1 MGARA
6 GCIFWGSVT
15 SGETPIRLLS
25 PSAILRLLVALPLLT
40 ILLSGQQQNPS
51 LTVTRTHR
59 ITQISEAIHVDG
71 RLDERAWSQVQPITG
86 FVQADPVEGA
96 PASERTEAYLFYDER
111 KIYFGFKCYESEP
124 KKIIGRLD
132 THDARTNSDSVNIFL
147 DPYGDRRTGYFFSIN
162 ARGGQFDGLV
172 SEASGMDGTWDG
184 IWESAARIEDWGW
197 TAEVAIPFKS
207 IRLTPGQ
214 TWGLNL
220 SRDIVRKNESAYW
233 QFVARFE
240 SFPPRPSKAGLLE
253 GIEQV
258 ERGRNLEVI
267 PYFST
272 RTRRGAVSPIDN
284 GEQYEGGVDVRW
296 GLLPNATLN
305 VTVNPDFAETEA
317 DEANISIS
325 RFEIFF
331 PEKRAFFNEG
341 STFFTTPL
349 SLFFTRRV
357 GARLPDG
364 QPQRI
369 LLGAKLTGKVQGWSL
384 GMLEARTEETR
395 FRDPSTGAQMT
406 SPAANFFVLRM
417 QRDIFRNSTIGFLTV
432 NRDQQ
437 DGDLGSTQ
445 RVHAVDLSI
454 ISGPYLKWSNQA
466 AYNQNETTG
475 EGGIHRAALRSN
487 FNYATSSWEVRGRY
501 KYVGRGFD
509 VSEIGFEPETN
520 RHSGAAAV
528 KWQPFID
535 RGGIRQIFFE
545 INQDIDIDTSGLTQD
560 SGSDVDLSAR
570 LQNFWFARV
579 RYSYDLVRF
588 NEFTTTPNCPPPFG
602 CSPAFGRLS
611 PTRAY
616 IEPRLRFFL
625 NSNENRAWYFN
636 YEFLWRKLPQF
647 RENFYGR
654 EQKHFLSVTGRLF
667 GRTRVQFNGT
677 WIRELLQDGT
687 PFQMRRQFLARVQ
700 HQFTRKLR
708 VRTLA
713 QVTNDRL
720 GQNFSMNSIV
730 AYDFTA
736 RSAAIV
742 GYNYQKRAP
751 GFPGDLGN
759 EFFAKF
765 SYLFQF

>member
-1 MGARA
+1 MSPAYVALLGRR
-6 GCIFWGSVT
+6 WRN
-15 SGETPIRLLS
+15 PIRVLS
-25 PSAILRLLVALPLLT
+25 PSAILRLLLGLLAFAAP
-40 ILLSGQQQNPS
+40 LSGQQQDPK
-51 LTVTRTHR
+51 LTITRSHR
-59 ITQISEAIHVDG
+59 IVQLTEDIRVDG
-71 RLDERAWSQVQPITG
+71 RLDEPAWSKVEAITG
-86 FVQADPVEGA
+86 FVQADPKEGE
-96 PASERTEAYLFYDER
+96 PISERTEAYIFYDER
-111 KIYFGFKCYESEP
+111 RIYFGFKCYESEP

-162 ARGGQFDGLV
+162 ARGVQFDGLV

-197 TAEVAIPFKS
+197 SAEVAIPFKS

-214 TWGLNL
+214 TWGMNL

-233 QFVARFE
+233 QFLARFE

-272 RTRRGAVSPIDN
+272 RARRGAVSPLDN
-284 GEQYEGGVDVRW
+284 GQQYEGGVDVRW

-305 VTVNPDFAETEA
+305 ITVNPDFAETES
-317 DEANISIS
+317 DEANITIS
-325 RFEIFF
+325 RFELFF

-341 STFFTTPL
+341 STFFSTPL
-349 SLFFTRRV
+349 NLFFTRRV

-384 GMLEARTEETR
+384 GLLEARTEETR
-395 FRDPSTGAQMT
+395 FRDPATGARMV
-406 SPAANFFVLRM
+406 SPGANFFVLRG
-417 QRDIFRNSTIGFLTV
+417 QRDIFRSSSIGFLTV

-437 DGDLGSTQ
+437 DGDVGSTQ
-445 RVHAVDLSI
+445 RIHAVDLNI
-454 ISGPYLKWSNQA
+454 IGGPYFKWRTQA
-466 AYNQNETTG
+466 AYNQNDSSTRS
-475 EGGIHRAALRSN
+475 GIQRVAFESEASHNSDN
-487 FNYATSSWEVRGRY
+487 WEIEGRY
-501 KYVGRGFD
+501 KYLGRGVD
-509 VSEIGFEPETN
+509 VSEIGFEPETD
-520 RHSGAAAV
+520 RHSAAASV

-535 RGGIRQIFFE
+535 RAGIRQIFFE
-545 INQDIDIDTSGLTQD
+545 VNQDISIDTEGLTQD
-560 SGSDVDLSAR
+560 SGSDVDISAR
-570 LQNFWFARV
+570 FQNFWSARV

-602 CSPAFGRLS
+602 CSPAFGRLD

-616 IEPRLRFFL
+616 ITPRLRFFL

-636 YEFLWRKLPQF
+636 YEFLWRKVAQF

-654 EQKHFLSVTGRLF
+654 EQNHFLSVTGRLF
-667 GRTRVQFNGT
+667 GRTRVQFNGR
-677 WIRELLQDGT
+677 WIRELLEDGT

-742 GYNYQKRAP
+742 GYNYQKGAP
-751 GFPGDLGN
+751 GRPGDLGN